1 MSEIV
6 AAKLADDNSV
16 EQLIVGS
23 AEWAS
28 SRLGGTWVEFDREAV
43 GDNYPSL
50 GDTWDSVN
58 QTFIKKPFVFPEA

>member
-6 AAKLADDNSV
+6 AAKLSEDNSV

-28 SRLGGTWVEFDREAV
+28 IRLGGTWIEFDREAV
-43 GDNYPSL
+43 GDNYPNL
-50 GDTWDSVN
+50 GDTWDAGN
-58 QTFIKKPFVFPEA
+58 QTFIKKPLVLPEA